1 MYGDLVQGNFM
12 DTYRNLTYKTVLG
25 HMWVS
30 SFCSQAEFVV
40 KTDDEIYVDIYG
52 MYALTRKFVNSWVSI
67 SGMCWCTNNYC
78 LEIQRK
84 CIHDGRSEQVLEESC
99 SLRG

>member
-1 MYGDLVQGNFM
+1 MHGDLVQGNFM

-52 MYALTRKFVNSWVSI
+52 MYALTRKFVNGWVS
-67 SGMCWCTNNYC
+67 TY
-78 LEIQRK
+78 QV
-84 CIHDGRSEQVLEESC
+84 CIGVPTTAV
-99 SLRG
+99 

>member
-1 MYGDLVQGNFM
+1 M

-40 KTDDEIYVDIYG
+40 KTDDEIYADIYG
-52 MYALTRKFVNSWVSI
+52 IYALTRKFVNSLV
-67 SGMCWCTNNYC
+67 
-78 LEIQRK
+78 E
-84 CIHDGRSEQVLEESC
+84 
-99 SLRG
+99 LRNAFE